1 MNRPTWNEYADRL
14 AEKNKAYE
22 KFHAALQTS
31 SDSTKSTY
39 AYFMKRFMDFLV
51 GQKKIKN
58 NEDYNALAKLDTDKI
73 TDILE
78 SYVSELNKT
87 HKRKG
92 VSTILAA
99 TELFFTMNRKI
110 WHKKLVRKLIKKDE
124 NNMSGGKLP
133 ATDEDVQT
141 LLEVSKHVREKSLI
155 HFLASTGARPA
166 SIVDPILRMK
176 HLVKMPR
183 GCYGIKIYDGDD
195 AGYWSFLTPESG
207 RALDKYFIWRK
218 NQRKEE
224 FTDETPIFANFSKNA
239 KSQHLSL
246 SSLNHIIDKII
257 HRSGIVRIK
266 DGSMYDKARTKMFR
280 KRFNGKLKM
289 ENEVN
294 SNIAEKLMSHKRG
307 LDGVYLQPTR
317 EECFTEFEKAIP
329 VLTVDPTERQKRELE
344 EQQKKITELE
354 KKESVIQ
361 ELKNNQKDDKE
372 TLKILSQLYMLEATE
387 PVTHTKE
394 AYEEENQQ
402 REELRN
408 RLKKL
413 VKTDELVLDF

>member
-1 MNRPTWNEYADRL
+1 VNRPSWNEYADRL
-14 AEKNKAYE
+14 AEKSEAYE
-22 KFHAALQTS
+22 KFHGALQTS

-39 AYFMKRFMDFLV
+39 AYFVKRFMDFLV
-51 GQKKIKN
+51 EQKKLKKN
-58 NEDYNALAKLDTDKI
+58 EEYDALAKLDTEKI

-99 TELFFTMNRKI
+99 PELFFTMNRKI
-110 WHKKLVRKLIKKDE
+110 WHKKLVRRRIKKDK
-124 NNMSGGKLP
+124 NNMKGGKIP
-133 ATDEDVQT
+133 ATDEDVQS
-141 LLEVSKHVREKSLI
+141 LLEVSKHVREKSII
-155 HFLASTGARPA
+155 HFLASTGVRPA

-176 HLVKMPR
+176 HLVKMPH
-183 GCYGIKIYDGDD
+183 GCYAIKIYDGDD
-195 AGYWSFLTPESG
+195 EGYWSFLTPESSK
-207 RALDKYFIWRK
+207 ALDKYFIWRK

-239 KSQHLSL
+239 QNQHLSL

-266 DGSMYDKARTKMFR
+266 DGAMYDKARTKMFR

-294 SNIAEKLMSHKRG
+294 SNIAEKLMAHKRG
-307 LDGVYLQPTR
+307 LDGVYLEPTR

-329 VLTVDPTERQKRELE
+329 VLTVDPTEKQKIEIE
-344 EQQKKITELE
+344 KQQKKIDEFKQDKTQVALLRQEVAEMRKHLQE
-354 KKESVIQ
+354 KGEKPYGFIMVDEEGEPLYYQ
-361 ELKNNQKDDKE
+361 NANE
-372 TLKILSQLYMLEATE
+372 TTF
-387 PVTHTKE
+387 
-394 AYEEENQQ
+394 
-402 REELRN
+402 
-408 RLKKL
+408 KKYPEDR
-413 VKTDELVLDF
+413 K

>member
-1 MNRPTWNEYADRL
+1 VNRPTWNKYADRL

-51 GQKKIKN
+51 GQKKLKN
-58 NEDYNALAKLDTDKI
+58 NEDYDTLAKLDTDKI
-73 TDILE
+73 TDVLE

-110 WHKKLVRKLIKKDE
+110 WHKKLVRRRIKKDE
-124 NNMSGGKLP
+124 NNTKGGKIP
-133 ATDEDVQT
+133 ATDEDVQA
-141 LLEVSKHVREKSLI
+141 LLDVSKHVREKAII
-155 HFLASTGARPA
+155 HFLSSTGARPA

-176 HLVKMPR
+176 HLVKMPH

-195 AGYWSFLTPESG
+195 AGYWAFLTPESSK
-207 RALDKYFIWRK
+207 ALDKYFIWRK

-224 FTDETPIFANFSKNA
+224 FTDETPVFANFSKNA
-239 KSQHLSL
+239 QNQHLSL

-266 DGSMYDKARTKMFR
+266 DGAMYDKARTKMFR

-294 SNIAEKLMSHKRG
+294 SNIAEKLMAHKRG

-317 EECFTEFEKAIP
+317 EECFTEFEKAIG
-329 VLTVDPTERQKRELE
+329 VLTVDPTERQKIEILNK
-344 EQQKKITELE
+344 QKKIDELESLKLEMKNFRNDFQWLVNKLDKTEL
-354 KKESVIQ
+354 KSI
-361 ELKNNQKDDKE
+361 
-372 TLKILSQLYMLEATE
+372 
-387 PVTHTKE
+387 
-394 AYEEENQQ
+394 
-402 REELRN
+402 
-408 RLKKL
+408 RLAKPI
-413 VKTDELVLDF
+413 

>member
-1 MNRPTWNEYADRL
+1 
-14 AEKNKAYE
+14 
-22 KFHAALQTS
+22 
-31 SDSTKSTY
+31 
-39 AYFMKRFMDFLV
+39 MKRFMDFLV
-51 GQKKIKN
+51 GQKKLKN
-58 NEDYNALAKLDTDKI
+58 NEQYDTLAKLDTDKI

-99 TELFFTMNRKI
+99 PELFFTMNRKI
-110 WHKKLVRKLIKKDE
+110 WHKKLVRKRIKKDE
-124 NNMSGGKLP
+124 NNMRGGKIP
-133 ATDEDVQT
+133 ATDEDVQA
-141 LLEVSKHVREKSLI
+141 LLDISKHVREKAII

-176 HLVKMPR
+176 HLVKMPH

-195 AGYWSFLTPESG
+195 SGYWAFLVPEAS

-239 KSQHLSL
+239 KNKHLSL

-257 HRSGIVRIK
+257 HRSGIVRTK
-266 DGSMYDKARTKMFR
+266 DGAMYDKARTKMFR

-289 ENEVN
+289 ENQVN
-294 SNIAEKLMSHKRG
+294 SNIAEKLMAHKRG

-317 EECFTEFEKAIP
+317 EECFSEFEKAIA
-329 VLTVDPTERQKRELE
+329 VLTVDPTERQKAQLE
-344 EQQKKITELE
+344 EQQKKITELSKRDDRIMALE
-354 KKESVIQ
+354 KKVSDYEIVMEYIRQ
-361 ELKNNQKDDKE
+361 NRIKDAEKDDESKY
-372 TLKILSQLYMLEATE
+372 LQMKRFSS
-387 PVTHTKE
+387 
-394 AYEEENQQ
+394 
-402 REELRN
+402 R
-408 RLKKL
+408 
-413 VKTDELVLDF
+413 

>member
-1 MNRPTWNEYADRL
+1 VNRPTWNEYADRF
-14 AEKNKAYE
+14 AEKSKSYE
-22 KFHAALQTS
+22 KFHAALESS

-51 GQKKIKN
+51 GQKKLKN
-58 NEDYNALAKLDTDKI
+58 NEEYDVLAKLDTDKI
-73 TDILE
+73 TDTLE

-110 WHKKLVRKLIKKDE
+110 WHKKLVRKLIKRDE
-124 NNMSGGKLP
+124 NNTKGGKIP
-133 ATDEDVQT
+133 ATDEDVQA
-141 LLEVSKHVREKSLI
+141 LLEVSKHVREKAII

-166 SIVDPILRMK
+166 SIVDPILKMK

-195 AGYWSFLTPESG
+195 AGYWAFLTPEAS
-207 RALDKYFIWRK
+207 RALDKYFNWRK
-218 NQRKEE
+218 MMRKEE

-239 KSQHLSL
+239 QNPHLSL
-246 SSLNHIIDKII
+246 SNLNHIIDKII

-266 DGSMYDKARTKMFR
+266 DGAMYDKARTKMFR

-289 ENEVN
+289 DNQVN
-294 SNIAEKLMSHKRG
+294 SNIAEKLMAHKRG

-317 EECFTEFEKAIP
+317 EECFAEFEKAIAA
-329 VLTVDPTERQKRELE
+329 LTVDPTERQKLKIEDLAEQNSNLELMH
-344 EQQKKITELE
+344 KDAIASLGDRVMRLE
-354 KKESVIQ
+354 KERDYFK
-361 ELKNNQKDDKE
+361 
-372 TLKILSQLYMLEATE
+372 SQ
-387 PVTHTKE
+387 
-394 AYEEENQQ
+394 
-402 REELRN
+402 
-408 RLKKL
+408 KL
-413 VKTDELVLDF
+413 VSS

>member
-1 MNRPTWNEYADRL
+1 MPVNRPTWNKYADRL
-14 AEKNKAYE
+14 AEKNNAYE
-22 KFHAALQTS
+22 KFHGALQTS

-58 NEDYNALAKLDTDKI
+58 NEEYNALAKLDTDKI
-73 TDILE
+73 TDVLE

-99 TELFFTMNRKI
+99 PELFFTMNRKI
-110 WHKKLVRKLIKKDE
+110 WHKKLVRRRIKKDE
-124 NNMSGGKLP
+124 NNMKGGKIP
-133 ATDEDVQT
+133 ATDEDVQA
-141 LLEVSKHVREKSLI
+141 LLDVSKHIREKAII

-176 HLVKMPR
+176 HLAKMQH

-195 AGYWSFLTPESG
+195 AGYWSFLTPESSK
-207 RALDKYFIWRK
+207 ALDKYFIWRK

-224 FTDETPIFANFSKNA
+224 FTDETPVFANFSKNA
-239 KSQHLSL
+239 QNQHLSL

-289 ENEVN
+289 ENQVN
-294 SNIAEKLMSHKRG
+294 SNIAEKLMAHKRG
-307 LDGVYLQPTR
+307 LDGVYLEPTR

-344 EQQKKITELE
+344 EQQKKITELSSSDERLAELE
-354 KKESVIQ
+354 KKLADYETIMDYYR
-361 ELKNNQKDDKE
+361 KNPNKDEMWHRPVGIPYLDR
-372 TLKILSQLYMLEATE
+372 QDWE
-387 PVTHTKE
+387 PFSK
-394 AYEEENQQ
+394 
-402 REELRN
+402 R
-408 RLKKL
+408 K
-413 VKTDELVLDF
+413 D